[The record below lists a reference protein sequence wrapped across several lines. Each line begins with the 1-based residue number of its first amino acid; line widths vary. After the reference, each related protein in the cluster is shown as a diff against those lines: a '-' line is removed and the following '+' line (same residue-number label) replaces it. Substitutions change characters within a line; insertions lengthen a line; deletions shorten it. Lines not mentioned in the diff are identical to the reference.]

1 MYTIGTLTISTFV
14 NVAVTGSVEGMEGK
28 KVKVKKITVAR
39 HWSVSREEAEEII
52 KLFRECNSD
61 LEIESEF
68 VTREIID

>member
-14 NVAVTGSVEGMEGK
+14 NVAVTREITENRK
-28 KVKVKKITVAR
+28 IRVKKITVAR
-39 HWSVSREEAEEII
+39 HWSVSREEAEEIV